1 MIRVRAVL
9 EKNINAAAAN
19 MANQP
24 RFKIGVFA
32 VILDDQNR
40 VLLCHR
46 TDRDLW
52 NLPGGG
58 LEKGEA
64 PWEGVIREVEE
75 ETGLE
80 VEVEKMTGVYA
91 KPDQD
96 EVSFTFLCKITGGKM
111 TLTSESNKIEYLKF
125 IELPEN
131 LSPKQVERIKDALV
145 QNEILMKTQRGP
157 SSKKLLE
164 KGII

>member
-1 MIRVRAVL
+1 
-9 EKNINAAAAN
+9 
-19 MANQP
+19 MAQQP
-24 RFKIGVFA
+24 KFKIGVFG
-32 VILDDQNR
+32 VILDEKNR

-58 LEKGEA
+58 LEKAEA
-64 PWEGVIREVEE
+64 PWEGVIREIKE

-96 EVSFTFLCKITGGKM
+96 EISFAFICKIIGGQM
-111 TLTSESNKIEYLKF
+111 MLTDESDKIEYFKF
-125 IELPEN
+125 IELPRN

-157 SSKKLLE
+157 SSKQLIERGEYNNL
-164 KGII
+164 

>member
-1 MIRVRAVL
+1 
-9 EKNINAAAAN
+9 
-19 MANQP
+19 MAQQP
-24 RFKIGVFA
+24 KFKIGVFG
-32 VILDDQNR
+32 VILDKDNR

-64 PWEGVIREVEE
+64 PWEGVVREVKE

-96 EVSFTFLCKITGGKM
+96 EISFAFICKITGGKM
-111 TLTSESNKIEYLKF
+111 TLTNESNKIEYFKF
-125 IELPEN
+125 IDLPQN
-131 LSPKQVERIKDALV
+131 TSPKQVERIKDALV
-145 QNEILMKTQRGP
+145 QNEILMKTQKGP
-157 SSKKLLE
+157 SSKELID
-164 KGII
+164 KGVL

>member
-1 MIRVRAVL
+1 
-9 EKNINAAAAN
+9 

-24 RFKIGVFA
+24 KFKIGVFGI
-32 VILDDQNR
+32 ILDDQNR
-40 VLLCHR
+40 ILLCHR

-58 LEKGEA
+58 MEKGET
-64 PWEGVIREVEE
+64 PWQGVVREVKE

-80 VEVEKMTGVYA
+80 IKVEKMTGVYS

-96 EVSFTFLCKITGGKM
+96 MIAFAFLCTITGGNM
-111 TLTSESNKIEYLKF
+111 MLTNESDKIEYFKF

-145 QNEILMKTQRGP
+145 QNEILMKTQKGP
-157 SSKKLLE
+157 SSKQLVERGEYDDSDL
-164 KGII
+164 